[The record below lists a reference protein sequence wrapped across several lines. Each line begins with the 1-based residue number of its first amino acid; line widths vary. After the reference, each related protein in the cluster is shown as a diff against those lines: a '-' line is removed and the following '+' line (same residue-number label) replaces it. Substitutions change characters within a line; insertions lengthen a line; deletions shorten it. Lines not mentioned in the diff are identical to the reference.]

1 MDSILEE
8 HTPTPVHLLSP
19 IQPSL
24 AAPSRPPPRYRG
36 FNGSVVE
43 VPTRNAAGKSYAVS
57 GTAVPAGDNALTIT
71 ELPVR
76 TWTQSYKEFLETLM
90 KPPAAAA
97 RGAGTAAGAAAA
109 AAGGPGQ
116 EWTVDWCLD
125 EVDLLCLLTCL
136 TCTWPG
142 PPLPF

>member
-1 MDSILEE
+1 
-8 HTPTPVHLLSP
+8 
-19 IQPSL
+19 
-24 AAPSRPPPRYRG
+24 
-36 FNGSVVE
+36 VVE

-97 RGAGTAAGAAAA
+97 RGAGAAAGAAAA
-109 AAGGPGQ
+109 AAGGLVLRGQ
-116 EWTVDWCLD
+116 DGVLGGLVLQCRD
-125 EVDLLCLLTCL
+125 EVYAMCLPNCGLWC
-136 TCTWPG
+136 
-142 PPLPF
+142 